1 MRVVTA
7 AQMAELDRRATKE
20 YGIPVSRLMDAAG
33 RRVAQAAEEFLGVQ
47 GGRRVLV
54 LAGKGNNGGDGLVA
68 ARYLRAK
75 GFDVRALLTVSQGDP
90 AGEPA
95 RALAAAANAGV
106 TIHSVPASPSGDE
119 LAHEDLII
127 DALFGTGFHGPVG
140 GVAAALID
148 SANRSA
154 KPILAVD
161 IPSGLD
167 TDTGRWEG
175 SCIRAA
181 ATVTMGLPKIGLL
194 VYPGAEMAG
203 TIYVADIGYPAPL
216 RDDPSIPTH
225 VVTAEMIRALLPVRR
240 PDTHK
245 GTYGRVL
252 IIAGSVGFT
261 GAAALATLGALRA
274 GSGLV
279 VVGVPQSVYA
289 IVASKVTEGMPTPLP
304 DASGALTSDAVGRIE
319 ELAAGA
325 DAIAVGPGLSSASG
339 VLAVVEVL
347 LAGSRPLV
355 IDADGLNVLA
365 GRSGALDRAHGTAV
379 LTPHPGE
386 LSRLTGVSAAEIQ
399 HDRLQAARSAA
410 TRFKSIVI
418 LKGARTVVATPEGE
432 AFIIPTGNPGMATG
446 GMGDV
451 LTGAVA
457 SFIGQGLHPT
467 QAAYAA
473 AYLHGVAADL
483 IANARGMVGMLA
495 SEVADHLPLAIQR
508 VQAGRQLDGVRELR
522 D

>member
-7 AQMAELDRRATKE
+7 AQMAELDRRATEE

-33 RRVAQAAEEFLGVQ
+33 QRVAQAAGELLGVQ

-68 ARYLRAK
+68 ARYLRDR
-75 GFDVRALLTVSQGDP
+75 GFDVRALLAGSQGDL

-95 RALAAAANAGV
+95 RALAAAANIGV
-106 TIHSVPASPSGDE
+106 TIQSVTASPSGED

-127 DALFGTGFHGPVG
+127 DALFGTGFHGPVR
-140 GVAAALID
+140 GVAGALID
-148 SANRSA
+148 SANQSA

-161 IPSGLD
+161 VPSGLD
-167 TDTGRWEG
+167 ADTGRWEG
-175 SCIRAA
+175 SCIRAV

-203 TIYVADIGYPAPL
+203 TIYVADIGYPGPL

-225 VVTAEMIRALLPVRR
+225 VVTAEVIRTLLPARR
-240 PDTHK
+240 PDAHK

-289 IVASKVTEGMPTPLP
+289 IVASKITEGMPTPLP
-304 DASGALTSDAVGRIE
+304 DASGALSSDAVGKIE

-325 DAIAVGPGLSSASG
+325 DAIAVGPGLSPASG
-339 VLAVVEVL
+339 VLAIVETL

-355 IDADGLNVLA
+355 IDADGLNVLV
-365 GRSGALDRAHGTAV
+365 GRSRALERAHAAAV

-386 LSRLTGVSAAEIQ
+386 LSRLTGGSTSEIQ
-399 HDRLQAARSAA
+399 RDRLQAARSAA
-410 TRFKSIVI
+410 ARFKSVVT
-418 LKGARTVVATPEGE
+418 LKGARTIVATPEGE
-432 AFIIPTGNPGMATG
+432 AFIVPTGNPGMATG

-457 SFIGQGLHPT
+457 SFIGQGLHPV
-467 QAAYAA
+467 QAAYTA
-473 AYLHGVAADL
+473 AYLHGLAGDL
-483 IANARGMVGMLA
+483 IAQARGMVGMLA

-508 VQAGRQLDGVRELR
+508 VQAGRHIDKVRELT

>member
-1 MRVVTA
+1 
-7 AQMAELDRRATKE
+7 
-20 YGIPVSRLMDAAG
+20 
-33 RRVAQAAEEFLGVQ
+33 
-47 GGRRVLV
+47 
-54 LAGKGNNGGDGLVA
+54 
-68 ARYLRAK
+68 
-75 GFDVRALLTVSQGDP
+75 VSQGDLQ
-90 AGEPA
+90 GEPA

-106 TIHSVPASPSGDE
+106 TIHSVPTPPSGEE
-119 LAHEDLII
+119 LAHEHLII
-127 DALFGTGFHGPVG
+127 DALFGTGFHGPIR

-167 TDTGRWEG
+167 ADTGRWEG

-304 DASGALTSDAVGRIE
+304 DANGALASDAVGKIE

-325 DAIAVGPGLSSASG
+325 DAIAIGPGLSGASG
-339 VLAVVEVL
+339 VLTVVEAL

-365 GRSGALDRAHGTAV
+365 GRRGALERTHAMAV

-386 LSRLTGVSAAEIQ
+386 LSRLTGISAAEVQ
-399 HDRLQAARSAA
+399 RDRLQAARSAA
-410 TRFKSIVI
+410 ARFKSIVT

-432 AFIIPTGNPGMATG
+432 AFIVPTGNAGMATG

-451 LTGAVA
+451 LTGAVV
-457 SFIGQGLHPT
+457 SFVGQGLHPT
-467 QAAYAA
+467 QAAYVA
-473 AYLHGVAADL
+473 AYVHGLAADL
-483 IANARGMVGMLA
+483 IAHARGMVGMLA
-495 SEVADHLPLAIQR
+495 SEVADYLPLAIQR
-508 VQAGRQLDGVRELR
+508 VQAGTRVDGIRELR

>member
-7 AQMAELDRRATKE
+7 AQMTELDRRAREE

-33 RRVAQAAEEFLGVQ
+33 RRVAQAAQELLGVQ
-47 GGRRVLV
+47 GGRRVFV

-68 ARYLRAK
+68 ARYLRTA
-75 GFDVRALLTVSQGDP
+75 GFDVRVLLTASQGELG
-90 AGEPA
+90 GEPA
-95 RALAAAANAGV
+95 RALATATNAGV
-106 TIHSVPASPSGDE
+106 TIQSVPPSPSGDE
-119 LAHEDLII
+119 LAREDLII
-127 DALFGTGFHGPVG
+127 DALFGTGFHGPVRG
-140 GVAAALID
+140 EAAALID
-148 SANRSA
+148 SANHSA

-161 IPSGLD
+161 VPSGLD
-167 TDTGRWEG
+167 ADTGRWEG

-181 ATVTMGLPKIGLL
+181 ATVTMGFPKIGLL

-203 TIYVADIGYPAPL
+203 TVYVADIGYPAPL

-225 VVTAEMIRALLPVRR
+225 VVTVEMIRALLSVRR

-279 VVGVPQSVYA
+279 VVGVPQSVYSIIA
-289 IVASKVTEGMPTPLP
+289 AKVTEGMPTPLP
-304 DASGALTSDAVGRIE
+304 DASGALAPEAVSKIE

-325 DAIAVGPGLSSASG
+325 DAIAVGPGLSRASG
-339 VLAVVEVL
+339 VLTVVEAL
-347 LAGSRPLV
+347 LAESRPLV

-365 GRSGALDRAHGTAV
+365 GRSRALERAHAMAV

-386 LSRLTGVSAAEIQ
+386 LARLTGVSASEVQ
-399 HDRLQAARSAA
+399 RDRLQAARSAA
-410 TRFKSIVI
+410 ARFKSIVT
-418 LKGARTVVATPEGE
+418 LKGARTIVATPEGE
-432 AFIIPTGNPGMATG
+432 AFIVPTGNPGMATG

-457 SFIGQGLHPT
+457 SFIGQGLPPT

-473 AYLHGVAADL
+473 AYIHGLAADL
-483 IANARGMVGMLA
+483 IAGTRGTVGMLA
-495 SEVADHLPLAIQR
+495 SEVADHFPLAIQQ
-508 VQAGRQLDGVRELR
+508 VQAGRQADEVRELR

>member
-7 AQMAELDRRATKE
+7 AQMAELDRRATEE

-33 RRVAQAAEEFLGVQ
+33 RRVAQAAGEVLGVQ

-68 ARYLRAK
+68 ARYLRDR
-75 GFDVRALLTVSQGDP
+75 GFDVRALLAASQGDL
-90 AGEPA
+90 AAEPA
-95 RALAAAANAGV
+95 SALAAAANAGV
-106 TIHSVPASPSGDE
+106 TIHSVPASPSGE

-127 DALFGTGFHGPVG
+127 DALFGTGFHGPVR

-148 SANRSA
+148 SANQSTR
-154 KPILAVD
+154 PILAVD
-161 IPSGLD
+161 VPSGLD
-167 TDTGRWEG
+167 ADTGRWEG
-175 SCIRAA
+175 SCIRAV
-181 ATVTMGLPKIGLL
+181 ATVAMGLPKIGLL

-203 TIYVADIGYPAPL
+203 TIHVADIGYPAPL

-225 VVTAEMIRALLPVRR
+225 VVNAEMIRALLPARR

-279 VVGVPQSVYA
+279 VVGVPQSVYP

-304 DASGALTSDAVGRIE
+304 DASGALSSDAVNKIE

-325 DAIAVGPGLSSASG
+325 DAIAVGPGLSQANG
-339 VLAVVEVL
+339 VLKVVEAL

-365 GRSGALDRAHGTAV
+365 GRSRALERAHAIAV

-386 LSRLTGVSAAEIQ
+386 LARLTGVSASEVQ
-399 HDRLQAARSAA
+399 RDRLQAARSAA
-410 TRFKSIVI
+410 ARFKSILT
-418 LKGARTVVATPEGE
+418 LKGARTIVATPEGE
-432 AFIIPTGNPGMATG
+432 VFIVPTGNPGMATG

-451 LTGAVA
+451 LAGAVA
-457 SFIGQGLHPT
+457 SFIGQGLGPT

-473 AYLHGVAADL
+473 AYIHGLAADL
-483 IANARGMVGMLA
+483 IAKTRGMAGMLA
-495 SEVADHLPLAIQR
+495 SEVADHFPLAIQQ
-508 VQAGRQLDGVRELR
+508 VQAGRQVDGVRELR